1 MIDIHSHL
9 LPGVDDGSADIDTSV
24 RVLERF
30 ARQGLDVVI
39 CTPHLNAS
47 EAALAPYEHHC
58 ELLERLIAAAPAK
71 PKLRLGWEIML
82 DRPGCDLTGRHLALG
97 GSSAVLVE
105 FPRAYLP
112 SGTTEEL
119 SRLRRSGV
127 VPVVAHPERYYGC
140 TVHTVR
146 AWRDAGAVIQTDAT
160 MLLARGPMTE
170 LARAMLAEGLI
181 DCLASDNHGDLRS
194 LAAARLWL
202 TEMGADEH
210 AQMLTHSNAARVLA
224 DEPPIPVPPLALG
237 GGVFA
242 RLREL
247 LFGAPMRGPR

>member
-9 LPGVDDGSADIDTSV
+9 LPGVDDGSADIETSV
-24 RVLERF
+24 TVLERF
-30 ARQGLDVVI
+30 ARHGIGVVI

-47 EAALAPYEHHC
+47 EAALAPYDRHC
-58 ELLERLIAAAPAK
+58 EILEQLVAAAPAK
-71 PKLRLGWEIML
+71 PELRLGWEIML
-82 DRPGCDLTGRHLALG
+82 DRPGCDLRAPQLSLG

-112 SGTTEEL
+112 AGTTEEL
-119 SRLRRSGV
+119 SRLRRTGV

-140 TVHTVR
+140 TVDTVR

-160 MLLARGPMTE
+160 MLLARGPMTD
-170 LARAMLAEGLI
+170 LARAMLSEGLI
-181 DCLASDNHGDLRS
+181 DCLASDNHGDRRS
-194 LAAARLWL
+194 LAAAHLWL

-210 AQMLTHSNAARVLA
+210 AEMLTHSNAARVLA
-224 DEPPIPVPPLALG
+224 DAPTIPVPPLALDR
-237 GGVFA
+237 GVFT

-247 LFGAPMRGPR
+247 LFGRR